1 MSEAE
6 MLYKYNV
13 DDEALERIFNERDEF
28 IESRIRCSEL
38 LTQRDI
44 EDLRARAHKRF
55 DALEKKT
62 RRLQAQGI
70 IIFSGL
76 CGVCGGLGLAAAFV
90 HDWLSMAAIL
100 AIGAIFALFWA
111 VIGR

>member
-13 DDEALERIFNERDEF
+13 DDEALERIFNERDEVINARIAK
-28 IESRIRCSEL
+28 IECDTSEDVRIIISL
-38 LTQRDI
+38 F
-44 EDLRARAHKRF
+44 HSSF

-76 CGVCGGLGLAAAFV
+76 CGTCGGLGLAAAFG